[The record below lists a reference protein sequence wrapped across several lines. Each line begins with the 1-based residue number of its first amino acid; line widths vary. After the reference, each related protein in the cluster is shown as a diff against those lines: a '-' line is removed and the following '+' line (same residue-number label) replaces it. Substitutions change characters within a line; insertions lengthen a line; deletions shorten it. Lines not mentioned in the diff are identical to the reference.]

1 MMRNNLLFITLCFMV
16 IVFSANSSNS
26 RNNSPRQS
34 VLKSLGS
41 ELFKIVHP
49 NRTSVTYTDIIE
61 EKFRRERHN
70 TARLSTKLD
79 RLQAELH
86 EMLHPTPPMTN
97 STLKEI
103 ADRMPV
109 HQNEEFQQKLKT
121 ARYLRTGSRDLPL
134 SPTK

>member
-1 MMRNNLLFITLCFMV
+1 MRVNNILFLTLCLVTMM
-16 IVFSANSSNS
+16 FSANSSNS

-34 VLKSLGS
+34 ILKSLGS
-41 ELFKIVHP
+41 EILKIVNP

-70 TARLSTKLD
+70 TVRLSKKLD
-79 RLQAELH
+79 RLL

-109 HQNEEFQQKLKT
+109 HQNEEFQQKLKL

>member
-1 MMRNNLLFITLCFMV
+1 MRVNNILFLTLCLVTMM
-16 IVFSANSSNS
+16 FSANSSNS

-34 VLKSLGS
+34 ILKSLGS
-41 ELFKIVHP
+41 EILKIVNP

-61 EKFRRERHN
+61 EKFRRERRN
-70 TARLSTKLD
+70 TVRLSKKLD
-79 RLQAELH
+79 RLL

-109 HQNEEFQQKLKT
+109 HQNEEFQQKLKL

>member
-1 MMRNNLLFITLCFMV
+1 ML
-16 IVFSANSSNS
+16 FSANSSNS

-49 NRTSVTYTDIIE
+49 NSTSVTYTDIIE